1 MNRTLR
7 SQNVKC
13 LACIFIALL
22 LLIGCGGQDQGM
34 DTDVSVPVSVLEVK
48 KGPIEEFITAT
59 GTVMA
64 MQQAVMN
71 AEMTGYYDLL
81 NNPKTGSQFSLGD
94 FVDEGQSFIHLRD
107 REYENNTA
115 LESKRMNLDISQR
128 EFEKQKSLYE
138 KGGVTLR
145 ELNTSELDFINAKYN
160 YDNAIL
166 QLAKMK
172 ITAPFSGVIID
183 LPYYTENTRVATGSV
198 MAEIMNYSKLYLEV
212 NLPGKEMTRVKP
224 GQPIRVMNYTI
235 SEDTLRGE
243 VTQVSPALDPNTR
256 TFKATLMVD
265 NPDWSLRPGMF
276 VKGEMVVA
284 KNDTALVIPKEIILS
299 KQRGRTIFIVERG
312 TAQERVITTG
322 LENPEYVEVLR
333 GLRENDRVI
342 VKGYET
348 LQNRSRVKVVR

>member
-1 MNRTLR
+1 
-7 SQNVKC
+7 
-13 LACIFIALL
+13 
-22 LLIGCGGQDQGM
+22 
-34 DTDVSVPVSVLEVK
+34 
-48 KGPIEEFITAT
+48 
-59 GTVMA
+59 
-64 MQQAVMN
+64 
-71 AEMTGYYDLL
+71 
-81 NNPKTGSQFSLGD
+81 
-94 FVDEGQSFIHLRD
+94 
-107 REYENNTA
+107 
-115 LESKRMNLDISQR
+115 MNLDISQR

>member
-1 MNRTLR
+1 
-7 SQNVKC
+7 VKR
-13 LACIFIALL
+13 LACIFVVLL

-34 DTDVSVPVSVLEVK
+34 DSDVSVPVSVLEVK

-64 MQQAVMN
+64 AQQAVLN
-71 AEMTGYYDLL
+71 AEMAGYYDLL
-81 NNPKTGSQFSLGD
+81 ENPKTGNPFVLGD
-94 FVDEGQSFIHLRD
+94 LVQEGQSFIHLHD
-107 REYENNTA
+107 REYENTIA
-115 LESKRMNLDISQR
+115 LDAKKMNLEISQR
-128 EFEKQKSLYE
+128 EFEKQKALYE

-145 ELNTSELDFINAKYN
+145 ELNTAELDYINARYSH
-160 YDNAIL
+160 DNAVI
-166 QLAKMK
+166 QMAKMK
-172 ITAPFSGVIID
+172 ITAPFTGVLID
-183 LPYYTENTRVATGSV
+183 LPYYTEGTRVATGSE
-198 MAEIMNYSKLYLEV
+198 MAELMNYSTLYLEV
-212 NLPGKEMTRVKP
+212 NLPGKEMARVTP
-224 GQPIRVMNYTI
+224 GQSIRVMNYTL

-256 TFKATLMVD
+256 TFKATLTVD
-265 NPDWSLRPGMF
+265 NPGWTLRPGMF

-284 KNDTALVIPKEIILS
+284 ENDTALVIPKEIILS
-299 KQRGRTIFIVERG
+299 KQRGKTIFIVERG

-322 LENPEYVEVLR
+322 LENPDFVEVVR